1 MAPVVELPRGR
12 GMDEVGCGQ
21 LGHNRSSPGRQRPGC
36 IDTTDNDTETVMNRR
51 KLLLAA
57 AAAPAA
63 GALPSTFAQ
72 PAYPSKNINYIIP
85 FAAGGESD
93 VVARWQ
99 QDLFQRKFAPHTMV
113 VINRAGAG
121 GALAWSSLNR
131 EAPDGHTVMG
141 ANMPHL
147 VLQPLEANNPYKA
160 EDVVCVYFFNVTP
173 DAIVVPSTSPY
184 KTLKD
189 LIDDARRNPEKVSFA
204 GSGINGAN
212 QAATMRLCALAG
224 IKVTYVPFKGTG
236 DLVGSLIGGHV
247 SAAMSYNT
255 LGLQQKDKTRMLAVA
270 TEKRDPKYPEV
281 PTFKE
286 LGFNWVDGGY
296 RGVAV
301 PKSTPEAVR
310 RQVSDLFAQLNKDP
324 EMRKRKAA
332 AGFDLVDVSYDQ
344 MEGFIKERAAAYQD
358 DARRLGL
365 IK

>member
-1 MAPVVELPRGR
+1 
-12 GMDEVGCGQ
+12 
-21 LGHNRSSPGRQRPGC
+21 
-36 IDTTDNDTETVMNRR
+36 MNRR
-51 KLLLAA
+51 KLLIAA

-63 GALPSTFAQ
+63 GALPRAFAQ
-72 PAYPSKNINYIIP
+72 ATYPSKNINYIIP

-99 QDLFQRKFAPHTMV
+99 QDLFQRRFAPHTMV
-113 VINRAGAG
+113 VVNRAGAG
-121 GALAWSSLNR
+121 GALAWSTLNR
-131 EAPDGHTVMG
+131 EPPDGHTVMG

-147 VLQPLEANNPYKA
+147 VLQPLEANNPYKT
-160 EDVVCVYFFNVTP
+160 EDIVCVYFFHYTP
-173 DAIVVPSTSPY
+173 DAIVVPNASPY

-189 LIDDARRNPEKVSFA
+189 LIDDAKRNPEKISFA
-204 GSGINGAN
+204 GSGSNGAN
-212 QAATMRLCALAG
+212 QAATKRLEAMAGMR
-224 IKVTYVPFKGTG
+224 VTYVPFKGTG

-255 LGLQQKDKTRMLAVA
+255 LGIQQKEKTRMLAIA
-270 TEKRDPKYPEV
+270 TEKRSPQFPDV

-301 PKSTPEAVR
+301 PKSTPEPVR
-310 RQVSDLFAQLNKDP
+310 RQVSDLFAQLNRDAD
-324 EMRKRKAA
+324 MRKRKSA
-332 AGFDLVDVSYDQ
+332 AGFELVDIAYDQ
-344 MEGFIKERAAAYQD
+344 MDGFVKERTVAYQD

>member
-1 MAPVVELPRGR
+1 MPNV
-12 GMDEVGCGQ
+12 
-21 LGHNRSSPGRQRPGC
+21 
-36 IDTTDNDTETVMNRR
+36 
-51 KLLLAA
+51 KLAA
-57 AAAPAA
+57 VAMAVLLPCLTQPVAA
-63 GALPSTFAQ
+63 LAQ

-85 FAAGGESD
+85 FVAGGESD

-121 GALAWSSLNR
+121 GALAWSTLNR
-131 EAPDGHTVMG
+131 ENPDGHVVMG

-147 VLQPLEANNPYKA
+147 VLQPLEANNPYKT
-160 EDVVCVYFFNVTP
+160 EDITSVYFFHFTP
-173 DAIVVPSTSPY
+173 DAISVPATSPY

-189 LIDDARRNPEKVSFA
+189 LIEDAKRNPEKVSFA
-204 GSGINGAN
+204 GSGSNGAN
-212 QAATMRLCALAG
+212 QAATKRLEAMAG

-255 LGLQQKDKTRMLAVA
+255 LGLQQKEKLRMLAVA

-286 LGFNWVDGGY
+286 LGYNWVDGGY

-301 PKSTPEAVR
+301 PRSTPEAVR
-310 RQVSDLFAQLNKDP
+310 RQVSDLFAQLNRDP
-324 EMRKRKAA
+324 DMRKRKQA
-332 AGFDLVDVSYDQ
+332 AGFELVDISYDQ
-344 MEGFIKERAAAYQD
+344 MDGFVKERTAAYQD

>member
-1 MAPVVELPRGR
+1 
-12 GMDEVGCGQ
+12 
-21 LGHNRSSPGRQRPGC
+21 
-36 IDTTDNDTETVMNRR
+36 MNRR

-57 AAAPAA
+57 AAVPA
-63 GALPSTFAQ
+63 GAVMPRAFAQ
-72 PAYPSKNINYIIP
+72 AAFPSKNINYIIP
-85 FAAGGESD
+85 FVPGGESD

-99 QDLFQRKFAPHTMV
+99 QELFQRKVAPHQMI

-121 GALAWSSLNR
+121 GALAWSTLNR
-131 EAPDGHTVMG
+131 ETPDGHVVMG

-147 VLQPLEANNPYKA
+147 VLQPLEPETPYKT
-160 EDVVCVYFFNVTP
+160 EDITCVYFFHFTP
-173 DAIVVPSTSPY
+173 DAIVVPASSPY

-189 LIDDARRNPEKVSFA
+189 LIDDAKRNPEKVSFA
-204 GSGINGAN
+204 GSGSNGAN
-212 QAATMRLCALAG
+212 QAATKRIEAMAG

-236 DLVGSLIGGHV
+236 DLVSSLLGGHV

-255 LGLQQKDKTRMLAVA
+255 LGMQQREKARMLAVA
-270 TEKRDPKYPEV
+270 TEKRDAKYPEV

-310 RQVSDLFAQLNKDP
+310 RQVSDLFAQLNRDP
-324 EMRKRKAA
+324 DMRRRKVA
-332 AGFDLVDVSYDQ
+332 AGFELVDIGYEQ
-344 MEGFIKERAAAYQD
+344 MGAFIKERTAAYQD

>member
-1 MAPVVELPRGR
+1 
-12 GMDEVGCGQ
+12 
-21 LGHNRSSPGRQRPGC
+21 
-36 IDTTDNDTETVMNRR
+36 MNRR

-63 GALPSTFAQ
+63 AGMPRAFAQ
-72 PAYPSKNINYIIP
+72 AAYPSKNINYIIP
-85 FAAGGESD
+85 FVPGGESD

-99 QDLFQRKFAPHTMV
+99 QELFGRKFAPHQMI

-121 GALAWSSLNR
+121 GGLAWSTLNR
-131 EAPDGHTVMG
+131 EAPDGHVVMG

-147 VLQPLEANNPYKA
+147 VLQPLEPDTPYKT
-160 EDVVCVYFFNVTP
+160 DDITCVYFFHFTP
-173 DAIVVPSTSPY
+173 DAIVVPASSPY

-189 LIDDARRNPEKVSFA
+189 LIDDAKRNPEKVSFA
-204 GSGINGAN
+204 GSGSNGAN
-212 QAATMRLCALAG
+212 QAATKRLEAMAG

-236 DLVGSLIGGHV
+236 DLVGSLLGGHV

-255 LGLQQKDKTRMLAVA
+255 LGMQQREKSRMLAVA
-270 TEKRDPKYPEV
+270 TEKRDAKYPEV

-301 PKSTPEAVR
+301 PKSTPEALR
-310 RQVSDLFAQLNKDP
+310 RQVSDLFAQLNRDP
-324 EMRKRKAA
+324 DMRRRKAA
-332 AGFDLVDVSYDQ
+332 AGFELVDIGYEQ
-344 MEGFIKERAAAYQD
+344 MGAFIKDRTAAYQD

>member
-1 MAPVVELPRGR
+1 
-12 GMDEVGCGQ
+12 
-21 LGHNRSSPGRQRPGC
+21 
-36 IDTTDNDTETVMNRR
+36 MNRR

-57 AAAPAA
+57 AAAPA
-63 GALPSTFAQ
+63 GAVMPRAFAQ
-72 PAYPSKNINYIIP
+72 AAFPSKNINYIIP
-85 FAAGGESD
+85 FVPGGESD

-99 QDLFQRKFAPHTMV
+99 QELFGRKFAPHQMI

-121 GALAWSSLNR
+121 GGLAWSTLNR
-131 EAPDGHTVMG
+131 EAPDGHVVMG

-147 VLQPLEANNPYKA
+147 VLQPLEPDTPYKT
-160 EDVVCVYFFNVTP
+160 DDITCVYFFHFTP
-173 DAIVVPSTSPY
+173 DAIVVPASSPY

-189 LIDDARRNPEKVSFA
+189 LIDDAKRNPEKVSFA
-204 GSGINGAN
+204 GSGSNGAN
-212 QAATMRLCALAG
+212 QAATKRLEALAG

-236 DLVGSLIGGHV
+236 DLVGSLLGGHV

-255 LGLQQKDKTRMLAVA
+255 LGMQQREKSRMLAVA
-270 TEKRDPKYPEV
+270 TEKRDAKYPEV

-310 RQVSDLFAQLNKDP
+310 RQVSDLFAQLNRDTD
-324 EMRKRKAA
+324 MRRRKAA
-332 AGFDLVDVSYDQ
+332 AGFELVDIGYEQ
-344 MEGFIKERAAAYQD
+344 MGAFIKERTAAYQE

>member
-1 MAPVVELPRGR
+1 
-12 GMDEVGCGQ
+12 
-21 LGHNRSSPGRQRPGC
+21 
-36 IDTTDNDTETVMNRR
+36 MNRR
-51 KLLLAA
+51 QLLLAA
-57 AAAPAA
+57 AAAPACA
-63 GALPSTFAQ
+63 IAPRAMAQ
-72 PAYPSKNINYIIP
+72 AAYPSKNINYIIP
-85 FAAGGESD
+85 FVAGGESD
-93 VVARWQ
+93 IVARWQ

-121 GALAWSSLNR
+121 GALAWSTLNR
-131 EAPDGHTVMG
+131 ESPDGHTVMG

-147 VLQPLEANNPYKA
+147 VLQPLEATTPYKT
-160 EDVVCVYFFNVTP
+160 EDITCVYFFHFTP
-173 DAIVVPSTSPY
+173 DAIVVPTTSPY

-189 LIDDARRNPEKVSFA
+189 LIDDAQRNPEKVSFA
-204 GSGINGAN
+204 GSGSNGAN
-212 QAATMRLCALAG
+212 QAATLRLSAMAG

-255 LGLQQKDKTRMLAVA
+255 LGMQQREKTRMLAVA
-270 TEKRDPKYPEV
+270 TDQRDLKYPEV

-301 PKSTPEAVR
+301 PKGTPEAVR

-332 AGFDLVDVSYDQ
+332 AGFELVDISYDQ
-344 MEGFIKERAAAYQD
+344 MGAFVKERSAAYQD

>member
-1 MAPVVELPRGR
+1 MFK
-12 GMDEVGCGQ
+12 
-21 LGHNRSSPGRQRPGC
+21 HTF
-36 IDTTDNDTETVMNRR
+36 TT
-51 KLLLAA
+51 LLLAVAPLLAGVGA
-57 AAAPAA
+57 AH
-63 GALPSTFAQ
+63 AQ

-85 FAAGGESD
+85 FVAGGESD

-99 QDLFQRKFAPHTMV
+99 SELFGRKFSPHAMI

-121 GALAWSSLNR
+121 GALAWSTLNR
-131 EAPDGHTVMG
+131 ENADGHAVMG

-147 VLQPLEANNPYKA
+147 VLQPLDPGNPYKA
-160 EDVVCVYFFNVTP
+160 DDVTSVYFFHFTP
-173 DAIVVPSTSPY
+173 DAIVVPANSPY

-189 LIDDARRNPEKVSFA
+189 LIDDAKRNPEKVSFA

-212 QAATMRLCALAG
+212 QAATLRLSAMAG

-236 DLVGSLIGGHV
+236 DLVSSLLGGHV

-255 LGLQQKDKTRMLAVA
+255 LAMQQKEKTRMLAVA
-270 TEKRDPKYPEV
+270 TEKRLPQFPDV

-301 PKSTPEAVR
+301 PKSMPEALR
-310 RQVSDLFAQLNKDP
+310 KQVSNLFAQLNADP
-324 EMRKRKAA
+324 EMRKRKTA
-332 AGFDLVDVSYDQ
+332 AGFELVDIDYDQ
-344 MEGFIKERAAAYQD
+344 MGAFLKERTAAYQD
-358 DARRLGL
+358 DAKRLGL

>member
-1 MAPVVELPRGR
+1 
-12 GMDEVGCGQ
+12 
-21 LGHNRSSPGRQRPGC
+21 
-36 IDTTDNDTETVMNRR
+36 MNRR

-63 GALPSTFAQ
+63 ASMPRAFAQ
-72 PAYPSKNINYIIP
+72 APYPSKNINYIIP
-85 FAAGGESD
+85 FVPGGESD

-99 QDLFQRKFAPHTMV
+99 QELFQRKFAPHQMI

-121 GALAWSSLNR
+121 GALAWSTLNR
-131 EAPDGHTVMG
+131 EAPDGHVVMG

-147 VLQPLEANNPYKA
+147 VLQPLEADTPYKT
-160 EDVVCVYFFNVTP
+160 DDITCVYFFHFTP
-173 DAIVVPSTSPY
+173 DAIVVPAGSPY

-189 LIDDARRNPEKVSFA
+189 LIDDAKRNPEKVSFA
-204 GSGINGAN
+204 GSGSNGAN
-212 QAATMRLCALAG
+212 QAATKRLEALAG

-236 DLVGSLIGGHV
+236 DLVGSLLGGHV

-255 LGLQQKDKTRMLAVA
+255 LGMQQREKSRMLAVA
-270 TEKRDPKYPEV
+270 TEKRDAKYPEV

-301 PKSTPEAVR
+301 PKSTPESVR
-310 RQVSDLFAQLNKDP
+310 RQVSDLFAQLNRDP
-324 EMRKRKAA
+324 DMRRRKAA
-332 AGFDLVDVSYDQ
+332 AGFELVDIGYEQ
-344 MEGFIKERAAAYQD
+344 MGAFIKERTAAYQE

>member
-1 MAPVVELPRGR
+1 
-12 GMDEVGCGQ
+12 
-21 LGHNRSSPGRQRPGC
+21 
-36 IDTTDNDTETVMNRR
+36 MNRR

-57 AAAPAA
+57 AAAPA
-63 GALPSTFAQ
+63 GAVMPRALAQ
-72 PAYPSKNINYIIP
+72 TAFPSKNINYIIP
-85 FAAGGESD
+85 FVAGGESD
-93 VVARWQ
+93 IVARWQ
-99 QDLFQRKFAPHTMV
+99 QELFQRKFAPHTMI

-121 GALAWSSLNR
+121 GGLAWSTLNR
-131 EAPDGHTVMG
+131 EAPDGHVVMG

-147 VLQPLEANNPYKA
+147 VLQPLEPDTPYKT
-160 EDVVCVYFFNVTP
+160 EDITCVYFFHFTP
-173 DAIVVPSTSPY
+173 DAIVVPVSSPY

-189 LIDDARRNPEKVSFA
+189 LIDDAKRNPEKVSFA
-204 GSGINGAN
+204 GSGSNGAN
-212 QAATMRLCALAG
+212 QAATKRIEAMAG

-236 DLVGSLIGGHV
+236 DLVGSLLGGHV

-255 LGLQQKDKTRMLAVA
+255 LGMQQREKARMLAVA
-270 TEKRDPKYPEV
+270 TEKRDAKYPEV

-310 RQVSDLFAQLNKDP
+310 RQVSDLFAQLNRDP
-324 EMRKRKAA
+324 DMRRRKAA
-332 AGFDLVDVSYDQ
+332 AGFELVDIGYEQ
-344 MEGFIKERAAAYQD
+344 MGAFIKDRTAAYQD

>member
-1 MAPVVELPRGR
+1 
-12 GMDEVGCGQ
+12 
-21 LGHNRSSPGRQRPGC
+21 
-36 IDTTDNDTETVMNRR
+36 MNRR

-57 AAAPAA
+57 AAAPV
-63 GALPSTFAQ
+63 GAVVPRAMAQ
-72 PAYPSKNINYIIP
+72 GAYPSKNINYIIP
-85 FAAGGESD
+85 FVAGGESD

-99 QDLFQRKFAPHTMV
+99 QDLFQRRFAPHTMV

-121 GALAWSSLNR
+121 GGLAWSTLNR
-131 EAPDGHTVMG
+131 EPNDGHTVMG

-147 VLQPLEANNPYKA
+147 VLQPLDPSTPYKT
-160 EDVVCVYFFNVTP
+160 DDITCVYFFHFTP
-173 DAIVVPSTSPY
+173 DAIVVPSNSPY

-189 LIDDARRNPEKVSFA
+189 LIDDAKRNPDKVSFA
-204 GSGINGAN
+204 GSGSNGAN
-212 QAATMRLCALAG
+212 QAATLRLSAMAG
-224 IKVTYVPFKGTG
+224 IRVTYVPFKGTG

-255 LGLQQKDKTRMLAVA
+255 LGMQQREKTRMLAVA
-270 TEKRDPKYPEV
+270 TEQRDSKYPEV

-324 EMRKRKAA
+324 DMRKRKAA
-332 AGFDLVDVSYDQ
+332 AGFELVDISYDQ
-344 MEGFIKERAAAYQD
+344 MGTFIKDRTAAYQD
-358 DARRLGL
+358 DAKRLGL

>member
-1 MAPVVELPRGR
+1 M
-12 GMDEVGCGQ
+12 
-21 LGHNRSSPGRQRPGC
+21 H
-36 IDTTDNDTETVMNRR
+36 RR
-51 KLLLAA
+51 TLLLAA
-57 AAAPAA
+57 AAAPA
-63 GALPSTFAQ
+63 GAIAPRATAQ
-72 PAYPSKNINYIIP
+72 AAYPSKNISYIIP
-85 FAAGGESD
+85 FVAGGESD
-93 VVARWQ
+93 IVARWQ

-121 GALAWSSLNR
+121 GALAWSTLNR
-131 EAPDGHTVMG
+131 ESPDGHTVMG

-147 VLQPLEANNPYKA
+147 VLQPLEASNPYKT
-160 EDVVCVYFFNVTP
+160 DDITCVYFFHFTP
-173 DAIVVPSTSPY
+173 DAIVVPTTSPY

-204 GSGINGAN
+204 GSGSNGAN
-212 QAATMRLCALAG
+212 QAATLRLSAMAG

-255 LGLQQKDKTRMLAVA
+255 LGMQQREKTRMQAVA
-270 TEKRDPKYPEV
+270 TDQRDSKYPEV

-310 RQVSDLFAQLNKDP
+310 RQVSDLFAQLNRDAD
-324 EMRKRKAA
+324 MRKRKAA
-332 AGFDLVDVSYDQ
+332 AGFELVDISYEQ
-344 MEGFIKERAAAYQD
+344 MATFIKERTAAYQD

-365 IK
+365 IR

>member
-1 MAPVVELPRGR
+1 MPTG
-12 GMDEVGCGQ
+12 
-21 LGHNRSSPGRQRPGC
+21 
-36 IDTTDNDTETVMNRR
+36 
-51 KLLLAA
+51 KLAA
-57 AAAPAA
+57 YAMAVLLPCLAQPFAA
-63 GALPSTFAQ
+63 LAQ

-85 FAAGGESD
+85 FVAGGESD

-121 GALAWSSLNR
+121 GALAWSTLNR
-131 EAPDGHTVMG
+131 ENPDGHVVMG

-147 VLQPLEANNPYKA
+147 VLQPLEANNPYRT
-160 EDVVCVYFFNVTP
+160 EDITSVYFFHFTP
-173 DAIVVPSTSPY
+173 DAIIVPATSPY

-189 LIDDARRNPEKVSFA
+189 LIEDAKRNPEKVSFA
-204 GSGINGAN
+204 GSGSNGAN
-212 QAATMRLCALAG
+212 QAATKRLEAMAG

-255 LGLQQKDKTRMLAVA
+255 LGLQQKEKLRMLAVA

-286 LGFNWVDGGY
+286 LGYNWVDGGY

-301 PKSTPEAVR
+301 PRSAPEAVR
-310 RQVSDLFAQLNKDP
+310 RQVSDLFAQLNRDP
-324 EMRKRKAA
+324 EMRKRKQA
-332 AGFDLVDVSYDQ
+332 AGFELVDISYDQ
-344 MEGFIKERAAAYQD
+344 MDGFVKERTAAYQD

>member
-1 MAPVVELPRGR
+1 
-12 GMDEVGCGQ
+12 
-21 LGHNRSSPGRQRPGC
+21 
-36 IDTTDNDTETVMNRR
+36 MNRR
-51 KLLLAA
+51 KLILAA

-63 GALPSTFAQ
+63 ASMPHAFAQ
-72 PAYPSKNINYIIP
+72 AAYPSKNINYLIP
-85 FAAGGESD
+85 FVAGGESD

-99 QDLFQRKFAPHTMV
+99 QELFQRKFAPHTMI

-121 GALAWSSLNR
+121 GGLAWSTLNR
-131 EAPDGHTVMG
+131 ETPDGHVVMG

-147 VLQPLEANNPYKA
+147 VLQPLEPDTPYKT
-160 EDVVCVYFFNVTP
+160 DDITCVYFFHFTP
-173 DAIVVPSTSPY
+173 DAIVVPGSSPY

-189 LIDDARRNPEKVSFA
+189 LIDDAKRNPEKVSFA
-204 GSGINGAN
+204 GSGSNGAN
-212 QAATMRLCALAG
+212 QAATKRLEAMAG

-236 DLVGSLIGGHV
+236 DLLGSLLGGHV

-255 LGLQQKDKTRMLAVA
+255 LGMQQREKTRMLAVA
-270 TEKRDPKYPEV
+270 TEKRDAKYPEV
-281 PTFKE
+281 PTFRE

-310 RQVSDLFAQLNKDP
+310 RQVSDLFAQLNRDP
-324 EMRKRKAA
+324 DMRKRKTA
-332 AGFDLVDVSYDQ
+332 AGFELVDISYEQ
-344 MEGFIKERAAAYQD
+344 MGAFVKERTAAYQD

>member
-1 MAPVVELPRGR
+1 
-12 GMDEVGCGQ
+12 
-21 LGHNRSSPGRQRPGC
+21 
-36 IDTTDNDTETVMNRR
+36 MNRR

-57 AAAPAA
+57 AAAPAGVVMPRA
-63 GALPSTFAQ
+63 FAQ
-72 PAYPSKNINYIIP
+72 TAFPSKNINYIIP
-85 FAAGGESD
+85 FVAGGESD
-93 VVARWQ
+93 IVARWQ
-99 QDLFQRKFAPHTMV
+99 QELFQRKFAPHTMI

-121 GALAWSSLNR
+121 GGLAWSTLNR
-131 EAPDGHTVMG
+131 EAPDGHVVMG

-147 VLQPLEANNPYKA
+147 VLQPLEPDTPYKT
-160 EDVVCVYFFNVTP
+160 EDITCVYFFHFTP
-173 DAIVVPSTSPY
+173 DAIVVPVSSPY

-189 LIDDARRNPEKVSFA
+189 LIDDAKRNPEKVSFA
-204 GSGINGAN
+204 GSGSNGAN
-212 QAATMRLCALAG
+212 QAATKRLEAMAG

-236 DLVGSLIGGHV
+236 DLVGSLLGGHV

-255 LGLQQKDKTRMLAVA
+255 LGMQQREKARMLAVA
-270 TEKRDPKYPEV
+270 TEKRDAKYPEV

-310 RQVSDLFAQLNKDP
+310 RQVSDLFAQLNRDP
-324 EMRKRKAA
+324 DMRRRKAA
-332 AGFDLVDVSYDQ
+332 AGFELVDIGYEQ
-344 MEGFIKERAAAYQD
+344 MGAFIKDRTAAYQD

>member
-1 MAPVVELPRGR
+1 MKR
-12 GMDEVGCGQ
+12 
-21 LGHNRSSPGRQRPGC
+21 RQ
-36 IDTTDNDTETVMNRR
+36 ILTAA
-51 KLLLAA
+51 LAA
-57 AAAPAA
+57 TSGSLAPS
-63 GALPSTFAQ
+63 LSRAQ
-72 PAYPSKNINYIIP
+72 GTPAPYPTKNINYIIP

-93 VVARWQ
+93 VVARMQ
-99 QDLFQRKFAPHTMV
+99 GALFQRKFPPHNMI
-113 VINRAGAG
+113 VINRPGAG

-131 EAPDGHTVMG
+131 EPADGHTVMG

-147 VLQPLEANNPYKA
+147 VLQPLEAGTPYKG
-160 EDVVCVYFFNVTP
+160 DDITCVYFFHFTP
-173 DAIVVPSTSPY
+173 DAIVVPVTSPY

-212 QAATMRLCALAG
+212 QAATMRLCAMAG

-236 DLVGSLIGGHV
+236 DLVSSVVGGHV

-255 LGLQQKDKTRMLAVA
+255 LGMQQREKTRMLAVA
-270 TEKRDPKYPEV
+270 TEQRDAKYPEV

-286 LGFNWVDGGY
+286 LGFDWVDGGY

-301 PKSTPEAVR
+301 PKSTPEPIR
-310 RQVSDLFAQLNKDP
+310 RQVSDLFAMLNKDP

-332 AGFDLVDVSYDQ
+332 AGYELVDVNYEQ
-344 MEGFIKERAAAYQD
+344 MGAFIKQRTADYQD
-358 DARRLGL
+358 DAKRLGL